1 MKNRV
6 LFSNAGLALT
16 AVALLVAVTLISLLP
31 RLRIDL
37 TAENLYTLADGTR
50 NIVRNLE
57 RPIEL
62 TFYYS
67 ESGVA
72 NVPQVRAYGV
82 RVQEMLR
89 EMVIASEGNL
99 TLKIVDPQPFSAEED
114 EATEFGIQAVPLAQ
128 GREAVYFGLV
138 ASDPSTRTEDD
149 IGVYQAIPLIRPD
162 QEEFLE
168 YEFARLITRTLNP
181 KPAIVG
187 VLSTLDIDGGIHPV
201 SRQPTRPWAVMDTVR
216 YMYDV
221 RRVDPRAEE
230 IEEDI
235 DILMVVHPQNLTGR
249 TLYAIDQ
256 FVLRGGR
263 AMVFVDPNSDTQ
275 TQIAVNGGP
284 RPETMSSDLSDLFKA
299 WGVSYDPNMVVTDH
313 ERALYVNLR
322 PGERPVAHIGMMGI
336 QRDGLANDIISGQL
350 EVMNMSSA
358 GTLAKAEGASTT
370 FEPLVQTSLST
381 MLMDKGFF
389 SEMGDPTLL
398 LDEFVSEERRHYLAA
413 RVSGRVSTAF
423 PNGYP
428 VEAPPRPA
436 PIIVGQEQPA
446 EPEEPAEPE
455 YVLPEGHISQSSGD
469 VGIII
474 VADTDFLAD
483 RMWAQS
489 QQVMGQRVINA
500 FASNGDFVIN
510 ALDNLSGDTALINIR
525 SRGRYARPFTRVLE
539 LQRAADERLRQEE
552 TNLLQQ
558 LSETEQQLMALNQSN
573 GGSISPAQ
581 EAEIDRFMQIQLE
594 TRRALRNVQ
603 FQLNSEIDQL
613 GARLKLINTALIP
626 TLLVIVALIVAAM
639 RSRRRQN
646 RAR

>member
-1 MKNRV
+1 
-6 LFSNAGLALT
+6 
-16 AVALLVAVTLISLLP
+16 
-31 RLRIDL
+31 
-37 TAENLYTLADGTR
+37 
-50 NIVRNLE
+50 
-57 RPIEL
+57 
-62 TFYYS
+62 
-67 ESGVA
+67 
-72 NVPQVRAYGV
+72 
-82 RVQEMLR
+82 
-89 EMVIASEGNL
+89 
-99 TLKIVDPQPFSAEED
+99 
-114 EATEFGIQAVPLAQ
+114 
-128 GREAVYFGLV
+128 
-138 ASDPSTRTEDD
+138 
-149 IGVYQAIPLIRPD
+149 
-162 QEEFLE
+162 
-168 YEFARLITRTLNP
+168 
-181 KPAIVG
+181 
-187 VLSTLDIDGGIHPV
+187 
-201 SRQPTRPWAVMDTVR
+201 
-216 YMYDV
+216 
-221 RRVDPRAEE
+221 
-230 IEEDI
+230 
-235 DILMVVHPQNLTGR
+235 
-249 TLYAIDQ
+249 
-256 FVLRGGR
+256 
-263 AMVFVDPNSDTQ
+263 
-275 TQIAVNGGP
+275 
-284 RPETMSSDLSDLFKA
+284 
-299 WGVSYDPNMVVTDH
+299 
-313 ERALYVNLR
+313 
-322 PGERPVAHIGMMGI
+322 
-336 QRDGLANDIISGQL
+336 
-350 EVMNMSSA
+350 
-358 GTLAKAEGASTT
+358 
-370 FEPLVQTSLST
+370 
-381 MLMDKGFF
+381 
-389 SEMGDPTLL
+389 
-398 LDEFVSEERRHYLAA
+398 
-413 RVSGRVSTAF
+413 
-423 PNGYP
+423 NGYP
-428 VEAPPRPA
+428 VEAPRRPA

>member
-138 ASDPSTRTEDD
+138 ASDPSTRTADD

-235 DILMVVHPQNLTGR
+235 DILMVVHPQNLTSR

-263 AMVFVDPNSDTQ
+263 AMVFVDP
-275 TQIAVNGGP
+275 
-284 RPETMSSDLSDLFKA
+284 
-299 WGVSYDPNMVVTDH
+299 
-313 ERALYVNLR
+313 
-322 PGERPVAHIGMMGI
+322 
-336 QRDGLANDIISGQL
+336 
-350 EVMNMSSA
+350 
-358 GTLAKAEGASTT
+358 
-370 FEPLVQTSLST
+370 
-381 MLMDKGFF
+381 
-389 SEMGDPTLL
+389 
-398 LDEFVSEERRHYLAA
+398 
-413 RVSGRVSTAF
+413 
-423 PNGYP
+423 
-428 VEAPPRPA
+428 
-436 PIIVGQEQPA
+436 
-446 EPEEPAEPE
+446 
-455 YVLPEGHISQSSGD
+455 
-469 VGIII
+469 
-474 VADTDFLAD
+474 
-483 RMWAQS
+483 
-489 QQVMGQRVINA
+489 
-500 FASNGDFVIN
+500 
-510 ALDNLSGDTALINIR
+510 
-525 SRGRYARPFTRVLE
+525 
-539 LQRAADERLRQEE
+539 
-552 TNLLQQ
+552 
-558 LSETEQQLMALNQSN
+558 
-573 GGSISPAQ
+573 
-581 EAEIDRFMQIQLE
+581 
-594 TRRALRNVQ
+594 
-603 FQLNSEIDQL
+603 
-613 GARLKLINTALIP
+613 
-626 TLLVIVALIVAAM
+626 
-639 RSRRRQN
+639 
-646 RAR
+646 